1 VDLWGLLGGLAIAV
15 IAVVAVE
22 DPTLQWIL
30 LGAASLDVVV
40 TPSLLGLAIEQGDAE
55 SGPGWS
61 SD

>member
-1 VDLWGLLGGLAIAV
+1 MIAV
-15 IAVVAVE
+15 VAVVAVE